1 MTREIAVHTS
11 RKGDTIPI
19 TEPGTIVVY
28 RKTMGLWGVERQLS
42 FQLVQDKGLREMRAQ
57 MADVLNFLGNCRIFA
72 AGTVSGVPYYELERG
87 GISVWEID
95 GRPVEFLEQLL
106 AADEAEQEEKQR
118 PVAQPV
124 IPIPEALGEG
134 RYRIS
139 IKEIQEADTG
149 ITTKQVLI
157 PFLRR
162 GGFYQL
168 EIVCNHLP
176 PWLEAEA
183 MTGSL
188 RYESVTLGPGEK
200 QVTVYRPVCEN

>member
-1 MTREIAVHTS
+1 MAREIAVHTS
-11 RKGDTIPI
+11 RKGETIPI
-19 TEPGTIVVY
+19 TESGTIVVY
-28 RKTMGLWGVERQLS
+28 RKTMGLWGVERQLP

-57 MADVLNFLGNCRIFA
+57 MAAVLEFLGSCQILA
-72 AGTVSGVPYYELERG
+72 ASAISGVPYYELERG
-87 GISVWEID
+87 GISVWEVD
-95 GRPVEFLEQLL
+95 GRPVEFLEQIL

-118 PVAQPV
+118 PVVQPV

-149 ITTKQVLI
+149 ITTKQVLM

-162 GGFYQL
+162 GGFYSL
-168 EIVCNHLP
+168 HIICNHLP

-183 MTGSL
+183 MAGSL
-188 RYESVTLGPGEK
+188 RCECVSMGPGEK
-200 QVTVYRPVCEN
+200 QVTVYQAVCEN